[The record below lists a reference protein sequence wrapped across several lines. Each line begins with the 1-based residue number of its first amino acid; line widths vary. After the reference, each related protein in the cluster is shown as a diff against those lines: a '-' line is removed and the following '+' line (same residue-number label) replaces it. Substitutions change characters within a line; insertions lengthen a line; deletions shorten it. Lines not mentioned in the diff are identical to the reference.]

1 MGAILPEPPRAP
13 DPDCWTR
20 NLWNMVVYPQDRL
33 DLQAAFVNLARPLGP
48 SFSRVLAEEK
58 VKVVIVPKEC
68 RISEIILPEGLRLA
82 HEGAQCNVGPLTR
95 AAGFYCFGRR
105 VAAIRESH
113 LRGTTVIH
121 ELAHSIDDVLT
132 RRCRLPQRVSSM
144 LWERFPQGRRLVVG
158 RHPDISP
165 AEFFAISLEL
175 YFSPGGRK
183 KIQARDPALL
193 EFLDFFLLP
202 DSK

>member
-1 MGAILPEPPRAP
+1 
-13 DPDCWTR
+13 
-20 NLWNMVVYPQDRL
+20 
-33 DLQAAFVNLARPLGP
+33 
-48 SFSRVLAEEK
+48 
-58 VKVVIVPKEC
+58 
-68 RISEIILPEGLRLA
+68 
-82 HEGAQCNVGPLTR
+82 
-95 AAGFYCFGRR
+95 
-105 VAAIRESH
+105 
-113 LRGTTVIH
+113 
-121 ELAHSIDDVLT
+121 
-132 RRCRLPQRVSSM
+132 M